1 MIASINHK
9 RLSAF
14 LIFNFSLLITSA
26 QVTKAP
32 AYPLIT
38 HDPYFSLW
46 SFTDKLNESDTKHWT
61 GKEQAL
67 LGLIRVD
74 DKLYN
79 FMGIPKA
86 PVVTLFAA
94 GEEKP
99 YTCRY
104 TETDPGSSWMQGT
117 FNDAAWNTGKTPF
130 GNGWDS
136 SAVTAWKSKSIWMR
150 REFNL
155 DSAQLQEL
163 QSEKLILQ
171 LRHDDDVEVFINGE
185 KAYSCSSCYLSALK
199 DYEVADTIKKKL
211 KPGKNILAMHCI
223 NPAGFSW
230 LDAGLARQGIYKG
243 IQPAVQQSVEMTATQ
258 TKYHFLCG
266 TVKLELN
273 FLSPLLIQD
282 LELVSRPVSYVSFSV
297 ESNDKLAHDVDV
309 YFDATENFA
318 RNKNN
323 QDIKTDFR
331 STSDGVKLTKTGT
344 TGQPVLESKGDDI
357 RIDWGYFY
365 TSVNKKQAPGFR
377 EVNSRDDIKG
387 WLPVQNSRMPLPR
400 QSIGIAFT
408 GARTGGSAI
417 AGNILFAYDDIY
429 SVQYFNQNLEAW
441 WKLNKKPIEL
451 VMKQASDEY
460 ITIKEKCDG
469 FDRTMYADALKAGGE
484 EYAKLCVIA
493 YRQAI
498 AAHKLVKSPQGDILF
513 LSKENFSNGSIN
525 TVDVTYPSAPL
536 FLAYNPDLLK
546 GMLNGIFYFSESGK
560 WTKPFPAHDLGTYPI
575 ANGQTYPEDMPVEE
589 AGNMIILTA
598 AICRAENKPDY
609 ALKHWNTLS
618 QWVEFLVKDGFDPA
632 NQLCTD
638 DFAGHL
644 ARNSNLSVKAI
655 VGIAAYAEMA
665 KSISIKMAGS
675 SEYVAE
681 TAKAIIYSTIAH
693 DFAQR
698 WMQMADDGDHYALT
712 FDKNGK
718 TWSQKYNLVWDKLLQ
733 LGLFPQSV
741 YDKEVKY
748 YLTKQNEFGLP
759 LDSRKTYT
767 KSDWIMWTAVL
778 ANDQKDFEA
787 LVKPIYKYAT
797 GTPTRVPLSDWHETK
812 DGKQVGFQA
821 RSVVGGYFIKLLEY
835 KWKNQ

>member
-1 MIASINHK
+1 MTYHK
-9 RLSAF
+9 KVFAF
-14 LIFNFSLLITSA
+14 LLFTFELIVSFA
-26 QVTKAP
+26 QVSKAP

-46 SFTDKLNESDTKHWT
+46 SFTDKLNESVTKHWT
-61 GKEQAL
+61 GKEQSL
-67 LGLIRVD
+67 LGLITVD
-74 DKLYN
+74 GKVYD
-79 FMGIPKA
+79 FMGQPEL
-86 PVVTLFAA
+86 PVETLLSP

-99 YTCRY
+99 YQCKY
-104 TETDPGSSWMQGT
+104 TETDPGTGWMQLN
-117 FNDAAWNTGKTPF
+117 FNDAGWNTGKTPF
-130 GNGWDS
+130 GLGWEKT
-136 SAVTAWKSKSIWMR
+136 AVTAWRTKSIWMR
-150 REFNL
+150 KEFNL
-155 DSAQLQEL
+155 DEQALQEL
-163 QSEKLILQ
+163 QLEKLILQ
-171 LRHDDDVEVFINGE
+171 LRHDDDVEVYINGDLV
-185 KAYSCSSCYLSALK
+185 YSCNNCYLSGLK
-199 DYEVADTIKKKL
+199 DYPVADEIKKRL
-211 KPGKNILAMHCI
+211 KKGMNMLALHCI
-223 NPAGFSW
+223 NPAGDAW
-230 LDAGLARQGIYKG
+230 LDAGLGKQKADKKIN
-243 IQPAVQQSVEMTATQ
+243 PAVQQSVEITATQ
-258 TKYHFLCG
+258 TKYVFLCG
-266 TVKLELN
+266 AVKLELN

-282 LELVSRPVSYVSFSV
+282 VEMVSRPVSYLTF
-297 ESNDKLAHDVDV
+297 NITTTDNHGHDVEV
-309 YFDATENFA
+309 YFDASLDFA
-318 RNKNN
+318 RNKKN
-323 QDIKTDFR
+323 QQVETDFR
-331 STSDGVKLTKTGT
+331 SWSDGSQAIKIGT
-344 TGQPVLESKGDDI
+344 SEQPVLQSKGDDV

-365 TSVNKKQAPGFR
+365 MMLDNKAQAGFARYTIGPGITAKDAQNKNSDKVHQETSVGIKFVTGLAGPGKT
-377 EVNSRDDIKG
+377 VK
-387 WLPVQNSRMPLPR
+387 
-400 QSIGIAFT
+400 
-408 GARTGGSAI
+408 
-417 AGNILFAYDDIY
+417 GNILLAYDDIY
-429 SVQYFNQNLEAW
+429 SIQYFNQNLEAW
-441 WKLNKKPIEL
+441 WKLNKNPIEL

-469 FDRTMYADALKAGGE
+469 FDRTMYADAVKAGGE

-546 GMLNGIFYFSESGK
+546 GMLNGIYYFSESGK

-609 ALKHWNTLS
+609 GLRHWNTLS

-644 ARNSNLSVKAI
+644 ARNVNLSMKAI
-655 VGIAAYAEMA
+655 VGIAAYAQMA
-665 KSISIKMAGS
+665 QHLGKAG
-675 SEYVAE
+675 AA
-681 TAKAIIYSTIAH
+681 AKYAAIAKGYAV
-693 DFAQR
+693 R

-759 LDSRKTYT
+759 LDSRKSYT
-767 KSDWIMWTAVL
+767 KSDWIMWTATL
-778 ANDQKDFEA
+778 AGNQKDFEA
-787 LVKPIYKYAT
+787 LVKPVYKFAT
-797 GTPTRVPLSDWHETK
+797 ETATRVPLSDWHETK

-821 RSVVGGYFIKLLEY
+821 RSVVGGYFIKLLQY